1 MDDRTRNLFIGTLI
15 AVVVVVAGAALLF
28 SGNVNNDHATVGT
41 DATGVIVA
49 VDSAGLS
56 DVRGFTLRTDDGDL
70 LEFSLERLENGAE
83 FPPGHFAEH
92 QATAEPVLV
101 RYNSSSGVLFALR
114 VEDAPKTGAAG
125 Y

>member
-1 MDDRTRNLFIGTLI
+1 MDQRTRNLFIGTLVAI
-15 AVVVVVAGAALLF
+15 VVLVGGVAVLF

-41 DATGVIVA
+41 DVTGVIVA

-56 DVRGFTLRTDDGDL
+56 DVRGFTLRTDGSEL

-101 RYNSSSGVLFALR
+101 RYNSSAGVLYALR
-114 VEDAPKTGAAG
+114 VEDAPVTGLPS
-125 Y
+125 